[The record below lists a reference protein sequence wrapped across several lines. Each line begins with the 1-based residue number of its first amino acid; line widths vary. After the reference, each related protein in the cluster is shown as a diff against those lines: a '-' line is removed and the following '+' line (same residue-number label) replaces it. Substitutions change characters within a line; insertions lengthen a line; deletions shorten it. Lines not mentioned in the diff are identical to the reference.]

1 MINKLLID
9 ERVRS
14 RRIISF
20 RCGEIVG
27 TKSGRWVRCAE
38 FISYCSVYSIVAVV
52 LAQIRRHI
60 KSNQIKSNHN
70 ISNQFKSNQIKSIQF
85 KIQFIT
91 YQITS
96 IQFNSIQFNSYHI
109 ISNQINL

>member
-14 RRIISF
+14 RRIISYS
-20 RCGEIVG
+20 CGEIVG

-60 KSNQIKSNHN
+60 KSNQIKS
-70 ISNQFKSNQIKSIQF
+70 
-85 KIQFIT
+85 IQFI
-91 YQITS
+91 
-96 IQFNSIQFNSYHI
+96 
-109 ISNQINL
+109 